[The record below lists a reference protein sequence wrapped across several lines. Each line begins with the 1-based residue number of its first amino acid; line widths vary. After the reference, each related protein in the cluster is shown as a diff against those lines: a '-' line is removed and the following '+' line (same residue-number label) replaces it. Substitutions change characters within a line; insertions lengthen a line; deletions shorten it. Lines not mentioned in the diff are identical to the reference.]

1 MADLPTTT
9 VQKPDFGE
17 AVEGIDT
24 PVFNERTV
32 RAAAGLLFVFGA
44 WGWMTAFFTGD
55 VSVMRAFGFI
65 FFIDMAIRLTVSHR
79 FSPSMA
85 LGALAVRWQ
94 RPEWVGAAQK
104 KTAWWLGFGIAFIA
118 CLGFGWLGFPLIWM
132 LALCGLCLAFL
143 FLEAAFGICVG
154 CELHRVFSKTPPE
167 LCPGD
172 RCTYT
177 PPKRGEA
184 HSIQEHSAHDH

>member
-1 MADLPTTT
+1 MSESEKAIAG
-9 VQKPDFGE
+9 KPDFGE
-17 AVEGIDT
+17 MVKGIDI
-24 PVFNERTV
+24 PVFNERAV

-44 WGWMTAFFTGD
+44 FAWSTAFFTGD
-55 VSVMRAFGFI
+55 VSLMRAFGFI
-65 FFIDMAIRLTVSHR
+65 FFIDMIIRLALSHR
-79 FSPSMA
+79 LAPSLA
-85 LGALAVRWQ
+85 LGVLIVRWQ

-104 KTAWWLGFGIAFIA
+104 KTAWWLGFAIAFTA
-118 CLGFGWLGFPLIWM
+118 CMGFGWLNFPLLWM
-132 LALCGLCLAFL
+132 LVLCGVCLAFL

-177 PPKRGEA
+177 PPQRGEPHTA
-184 HSIQEHSAHDH
+184 HSH